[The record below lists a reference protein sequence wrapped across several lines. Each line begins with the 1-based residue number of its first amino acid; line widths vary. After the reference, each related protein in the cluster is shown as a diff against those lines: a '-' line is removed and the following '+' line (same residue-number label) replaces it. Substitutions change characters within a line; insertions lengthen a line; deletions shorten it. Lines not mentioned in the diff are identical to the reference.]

1 MNVYLALPSML
12 RIIAQC
18 ALNTAKALGALSLL
32 GSLATVSA
40 QTAAPTSAVATPP
53 SAPVEEPST
62 TILSDTLR
70 YDDSKKESTFT
81 GKVVMTRGL
90 LTLSSDVLSMREDSE
105 GYQYGIATADPG
117 KRVFIRQVRP
127 ENFEV
132 LEGVGLKADYD
143 GKNETF
149 DLIGQA
155 VVTRYICGKHF
166 DTVSGQQVRYN
177 QKTDVYQAF
186 SGPDSFNPD
195 GRVRSVAQPK
205 ARTEA
210 AIAACRAAQAN
221 NPPPTLMP
229 SSPPMVAPSR

>member
-1 MNVYLALPSML
+1 MSQSMIFKLTLPL
-12 RIIAQC
+12 LC
-18 ALNTAKALGALSLL
+18 KLLLL
-32 GSLATVSA
+32 GSVASAQA
-40 QTAAPTSAVATPP
+40 QTASPLKPAASTTPAT
-53 SAPVEEPST
+53 PVEEPST
-62 TILSDTLR
+62 MILSDTLR
-70 YDDSKKESTFT
+70 YDDTKKESTFT

-90 LTLSSDVLSMREDSE
+90 LTMSSDVLAMREDAE
-105 GYQYGIATADPG
+105 GNQYGIATADPG

-132 LEGVGLKADYD
+132 LEGVGLKADYN
-143 GKNETF
+143 GKDETF

-210 AIAACRAAQAN
+210 AVAACRAAQAD
-221 NPPPTLMP
+221 NPTPLFMP
-229 SSPPMVAPSR
+229 VSPPAVAPRP

>member
-1 MNVYLALPSML
+1 MSQSMIFNLALPIL
-12 RIIAQC
+12 C
-18 ALNTAKALGALSLL
+18 KLLLL
-32 GSLATVSA
+32 GVVASA
-40 QTAAPTSAVATPP
+40 QAQTPAAPI
-53 SAPVEEPST
+53 EEPST

-70 YDDSKKESTFT
+70 YDDTKRESSFT

-90 LTLSSDVLSMREDSE
+90 LTLSSDTLSMREDAE
-105 GYQYGIATADPG
+105 GNQYGIATADPG

-132 LEGVGLKADYD
+132 LEGVGLKANYD

-210 AIAACRAAQAN
+210 AVAACRAAQAN
-221 NPPPTLMP
+221 TPTPALMP
-229 SSPPMVAPSR
+229 ASPPAVAPRPQ

>member
-1 MNVYLALPSML
+1 MSQAMIFKLALPILCKLLVLVSVSS
-12 RIIAQC
+12 AQ
-18 ALNTAKALGALSLL
+18 
-32 GSLATVSA
+32 A
-40 QTAAPTSAVATPP
+40 QTAPVPANALSATPATP
-53 SAPVEEPST
+53 IEEPST

-70 YDDSKKESTFT
+70 YDDTKRESTFT

-90 LTLSSDVLSMREDSE
+90 LTLSSDTLSMREDGE
-105 GYQYGIATADPG
+105 GHQYGLATADPG

-132 LEGVGLKADYD
+132 LEGVGLKANYD

-155 VVTRYICGKHF
+155 VVTRYICGRHF

-221 NPPPTLMP
+221 TPTPALMP
-229 SSPPMVAPSR
+229 ASPPAVAPRP

>member
-1 MNVYLALPSML
+1 MTFKRYSFSLSRL
-12 RIIAQC
+12 IILSAIGLNYAAHAQ
-18 ALNTAKALGALSLL
+18 SP
-32 GSLATVSA
+32 
-40 QTAAPTSAVATPP
+40 APA
-53 SAPVEEPST
+53 APVEEPST

-70 YDDSKKESTFT
+70 YDDSKRESTFT

-105 GYQYGIATADPG
+105 GHQYGVATALAG

-132 LEGVGLKADYD
+132 LEGVGLKANYD

-186 SGPDSFNPD
+186 SGPESFNAD

-210 AIAACRAAQAN
+210 AIAACKAAQAN
-221 NPPPTLMP
+221 NLTPAVTPATPPAV
-229 SSPPMVAPSR
+229 SPRR

>member
-1 MNVYLALPSML
+1 MIFKLALPIL
-12 RIIAQC
+12 C
-18 ALNTAKALGALSLL
+18 KLLLL
-32 GSLATVSA
+32 GSVASVQA
-40 QTAAPTSAVATPP
+40 QTAAVAGNSASATPA
-53 SAPVEEPST
+53 APVEEPST
-62 TILSDTLR
+62 MILSDTLR
-70 YDDSKKESTFT
+70 YDDTKKESTFT
-81 GKVVMTRGL
+81 GKVVMTRGF
-90 LTLSSDVLSMREDSE
+90 LTLSSDVLAMREDAE
-105 GYQYGIATADPG
+105 GNQYGIATANPG

-221 NPPPTLMP
+221 TPKPALVPA
-229 SSPPMVAPSR
+229 SPPAVAPRP

>member
-1 MNVYLALPSML
+1 MMF
-12 RIIAQC
+12 
-18 ALNTAKALGALSLL
+18 KFALSALHTLILL
-32 GSLATVSA
+32 AGVATVQA
-40 QTAAPTSAVATPP
+40 QPATPANPATTTPAAPI
-53 SAPVEEPST
+53 EEPST

-90 LTLSSDVLSMREDSE
+90 LTMSSDSLAMREDAE
-105 GYQYGIATADPG
+105 GHQYGIATADPG

-132 LEGVGLKADYD
+132 LEGVGLKADYN
-143 GKNETF
+143 GKDETF

-155 VVTRYICGKHF
+155 IVTRYICGKHF

-210 AIAACRAAQAN
+210 AVAACRASQAN
-221 NPPPTLMP
+221 TPAPVLMP
-229 SSPPMVAPSR
+229 ASPPAVAPRP

>member
-1 MNVYLALPSML
+1 MSQPMIFKLALP
-12 RIIAQC
+12 
-18 ALNTAKALGALSLL
+18 KLL
-32 GSLATVSA
+32 TLILLASAATA
-40 QTAAPTSAVATPP
+40 QTQPAAPANAATSPP
-53 SAPVEEPST
+53 TAPLEEPST
-62 TILSDTLR
+62 MILSDTLR
-70 YDDSKKESTFT
+70 YDDTKKESTFT

-90 LTLSSDVLSMREDSE
+90 LTLSSDTLAMREDAE
-105 GYQYGIATADPG
+105 GNQFGIATADPG

-132 LEGVGLKADYD
+132 LEGVGLKANYD

-221 NPPPTLMP
+221 TPALTPA
-229 SSPPMVAPSR
+229 SPPAVAPRP

>member
-1 MNVYLALPSML
+1 MIFNSHSFSFRRL
-12 RIIAQC
+12 I
-18 ALNTAKALGALSLL
+18 ALSVL
-32 GSLATVSA
+32 GLSCTAHA
-40 QTAAPTSAVATPP
+40 QTPTAQPLT
-53 SAPVEEPST
+53 PVEEPST

-70 YDDSKKESTFT
+70 YDDTKRESTFT

-105 GYQYGIATADPG
+105 GHQYGVATAEAG

-132 LEGVGLKADYD
+132 LEGVGLKANYD

-221 NPPPTLMP
+221 SPTPALTPATPPVV
-229 SSPPMVAPSR
+229 SPSR

>member
-1 MNVYLALPSML
+1 MIFKLTLPL
-12 RIIAQC
+12 
-18 ALNTAKALGALSLL
+18 LFGLLVL
-32 GSLATVSA
+32 GSVASA
-40 QTAAPTSAVATPP
+40 QAQTVAPTSAASATPI
-53 SAPVEEPST
+53 APIEEPST

-70 YDDSKKESTFT
+70 YDDTKKESTFT

-90 LTLSSDVLSMREDSE
+90 LTLSADLLAMREDAE
-105 GYQYGIATADPG
+105 GNQYGIATADSG

-132 LEGVGLKADYD
+132 LEGVGLKANYD

-221 NPPPTLMP
+221 TPTPALMP
-229 SSPPMVAPSR
+229 ASPPAVAPRP

>member
-1 MNVYLALPSML
+1 MIVNRHFHSFLAL
-12 RIIAQC
+12 I
-18 ALNTAKALGALSLL
+18 ALGLL
-32 GSLATVSA
+32 GLSFTAYA
-40 QTAAPTSAVATPP
+40 QTPGTKPLT
-53 SAPVEEPST
+53 PVEEPST

-70 YDDSKKESTFT
+70 YDDTKRESTFT

-90 LTLSSDVLSMREDSE
+90 LTLSSDVLSMREDNE
-105 GYQYGIATADPG
+105 GHQYGVATAETG

-132 LEGVGLKADYD
+132 LEGVGIKANYD

-155 VVTRYICGKHF
+155 IVTRYICGKHF

-210 AIAACRAAQAN
+210 AVAACKAAQDSTPSPDMTPA
-221 NPPPTLMP
+221 PPPVV
-229 SSPPMVAPSR
+229 SPGR

>member
-1 MNVYLALPSML
+1 MIFNSHSLSFRRLLV
-12 RIIAQC
+12 
-18 ALNTAKALGALSLL
+18 LSLL
-32 GSLATVSA
+32 GLSWSA
-40 QTAAPTSAVATPP
+40 QAQTPAAKPL
-53 SAPVEEPST
+53 APVEEPST

-70 YDDSKKESTFT
+70 YDDSKRESTFT

-90 LTLSSDVLSMREDSE
+90 LTLSSDALSMREDSE
-105 GYQYGIATADPG
+105 GHQYGVATADSG

-132 LEGVGLKADYD
+132 LEGVGLKANYD

-210 AIAACRAAQAN
+210 AIAACQAAQSKN
-221 NPPPTLMP
+221 STPTLTP
-229 SSPPMVAPSR
+229 ATPPVVSPSR

>member
-1 MNVYLALPSML
+1 MIFKLALPIL
-12 RIIAQC
+12 C
-18 ALNTAKALGALSLL
+18 KLLVL
-32 GSLATVSA
+32 GSVASA
-40 QTAAPTSAVATPP
+40 QAQTTAAPANTASATP
-53 SAPVEEPST
+53 ATPVEEPST
-62 TILSDTLR
+62 MILSDTLR
-70 YDDSKKESTFT
+70 YDDTKKESTFT
-81 GKVVMTRGL
+81 GKVVMTRGF
-90 LTLSSDVLSMREDSE
+90 LTLSSDVLAMREDAE
-105 GYQYGIATADPG
+105 GNQYGIATADPG

-221 NPPPTLMP
+221 TPTPALLPVGPPA
-229 SSPPMVAPSR
+229 VAPRPQ

>member
-1 MNVYLALPSML
+1 MIFKLALPIL
-12 RIIAQC
+12 C
-18 ALNTAKALGALSLL
+18 KLLVL
-32 GSLATVSA
+32 GSVASA
-40 QTAAPTSAVATPP
+40 QAQT
-53 SAPVEEPST
+53 PVEEPST
-62 TILSDTLR
+62 MILSDTLR
-70 YDDSKKESTFT
+70 YDDTKKESTFT
-81 GKVVMTRGL
+81 GKVVMTRGF
-90 LTLSSDVLSMREDSE
+90 LTLSSDVLAMREDAE
-105 GYQYGIATADPG
+105 GNQYGIATANPG

-221 NPPPTLMP
+221 NPTPALLPV
-229 SSPPMVAPSR
+229 SPPAVAPRPQ

>member
-1 MNVYLALPSML
+1 MIFDRHSLFIRRLIALSALALCWS
-12 RIIAQC
+12 AH
-18 ALNTAKALGALSLL
+18 
-32 GSLATVSA
+32 A
-40 QTAAPTSAVATPP
+40 QTSAAKPL
-53 SAPVEEPST
+53 APVEEPST

-70 YDDSKKESTFT
+70 YDDTKRESTFT

-105 GYQYGIATADPG
+105 GHQYGVATADTG

-132 LEGVGLKADYD
+132 LEGVGLKANYD

-205 ARTEA
+205 ARTDA
-210 AIAACRAAQAN
+210 AIAACQAAQAN
-221 NPPPTLMP
+221 NPTPALTPAPPPTV
-229 SSPPMVAPSR
+229 SPSR

>member
-1 MNVYLALPSML
+1 MIFKLVLPIL
-12 RIIAQC
+12 C
-18 ALNTAKALGALSLL
+18 KLLLL
-32 GSLATVSA
+32 GSVASA
-40 QTAAPTSAVATPP
+40 QAQTTAASATPVT
-53 SAPVEEPST
+53 PVEEPNT
-62 TILSDTLR
+62 MILSDTLR
-70 YDDSKKESTFT
+70 YDDTKKESTFT

-90 LTLSSDVLSMREDSE
+90 LTLSSDVLAMREDAE
-105 GYQYGIATADPG
+105 GNQYGIATADPG

-210 AIAACRAAQAN
+210 AVAACRAAQAN
-221 NPPPTLMP
+221 TPAPALTPV
-229 SSPPMVAPSR
+229 SPPAVAPRP

>member
-1 MNVYLALPSML
+1 MSQSMIFKLALPFL
-12 RIIAQC
+12 C
-18 ALNTAKALGALSLL
+18 TLTLL
-32 GSLATVSA
+32 GSVAHA
-40 QTAAPTSAVATPP
+40 QVQPAASTSAAVTAPV
-53 SAPVEEPST
+53 APVEEPST

-70 YDDSKKESTFT
+70 YDDTKKESTFT

-90 LTLSSDVLSMREDSE
+90 LTLSSDTLAMREDAE
-105 GYQYGIATADPG
+105 GNQYGIATADPG

-221 NPPPTLMP
+221 TPAPSLMP
-229 SSPPMVAPSR
+229 ASPPAVAPRP

>member
-1 MNVYLALPSML
+1 MSQSMIFKLALPL
-12 RIIAQC
+12 LC
-18 ALNTAKALGALSLL
+18 KLLLL
-32 GSLATVSA
+32 GSVASAQA
-40 QTAAPTSAVATPP
+40 QTAAPPKPAASATPATP
-53 SAPVEEPST
+53 IEEPST
-62 TILSDTLR
+62 MILSDTLR
-70 YDDSKKESTFT
+70 YDDAKKESTFT

-90 LTLSSDVLSMREDSE
+90 LTLSSDMLAMREDAE
-105 GYQYGIATADPG
+105 GNQYGIATADPG

-132 LEGVGLKADYD
+132 LEGVGLKADYN

-221 NPPPTLMP
+221 TPTPSLMP
-229 SSPPMVAPSR
+229 ASPPAVAPRPQ

>member
-1 MNVYLALPSML
+1 MIFKLALPIL
-12 RIIAQC
+12 C
-18 ALNTAKALGALSLL
+18 KLLVL
-32 GSLATVSA
+32 GSVASAQA
-40 QTAAPTSAVATPP
+40 QTAAAPANSASATPA
-53 SAPVEEPST
+53 APVEEPST
-62 TILSDTLR
+62 MILSDTLR
-70 YDDSKKESTFT
+70 YDDTKKESTFT

-90 LTLSSDVLSMREDSE
+90 LTLSSDVLAMREDAE
-105 GYQYGIATADPG
+105 GNQYGIATANPG

-132 LEGVGLKADYD
+132 LEGVGLKADYN
-143 GKNETF
+143 GKDETF

-221 NPPPTLMP
+221 TPTPALMP
-229 SSPPMVAPSR
+229 ASPPVVAPRP

>member
-1 MNVYLALPSML
+1 MIFNNIYISL
-12 RIIAQC
+12 RRLI
-18 ALNTAKALGALSLL
+18 GLSLL
-32 GSLATVSA
+32 GLAYATHA
-40 QTAAPTSAVATPP
+40 QTPPATPANP
-53 SAPVEEPST
+53 AEEPST

-70 YDDSKKESTFT
+70 YDDTKRESTFT

-90 LTLSSDVLSMREDSE
+90 LTLSSDVLSMREDAE
-105 GYQYGIATADPG
+105 GYQYGVATADAG

-210 AIAACRAAQAN
+210 AIAACRVSQATT
-221 NPPPTLMP
+221 NP
-229 SSPPMVAPSR
+229 APSLTPTSTPSALPSR

>member
-1 MNVYLALPSML
+1 MTFNCFS
-12 RIIAQC
+12 
-18 ALNTAKALGALSLL
+18 LSLRQL
-32 GSLATVSA
+32 ISLSLFGLSCVAHA
-40 QTAAPTSAVATPP
+40 QTPTASAAT
-53 SAPVEEPST
+53 PVEEPST
-62 TILSDTLR
+62 TILSDTLH
-70 YDDSKKESTFT
+70 YDDTKRESTFT

-90 LTLSSDVLSMREDSE
+90 LTLSSDVLAMREDTE
-105 GYQYGIATADPG
+105 GHQYGVATAEPG

-132 LEGVGLKADYD
+132 LEGVGLKANYD

-210 AIAACRAAQAN
+210 AIAACKASQAS
-221 NPPPTLMP
+221 NPTPSLTPATAPATPPATAPATLP
-229 SSPPMVAPSR
+229 GR

>member
-1 MNVYLALPSML
+1 MIVDRYSFSFRNLITLSILGLSCVSH
-12 RIIAQC
+12 AQSP
-18 ALNTAKALGALSLL
+18 APASVP
-32 GSLATVSA
+32 AT
-40 QTAAPTSAVATPP
+40 
-53 SAPVEEPST
+53 PVEEPST

-70 YDDSKKESTFT
+70 YDDTKRESTFT

-105 GYQYGIATADPG
+105 GHQYGVATADAG

-132 LEGVGLKADYD
+132 LEGVGLKANYD

-205 ARTEA
+205 ARTDA
-210 AIAACRAAQAN
+210 AIAACKAAQAN
-221 NPPPTLMP
+221 SPAPALTPAAPPTA
-229 SSPPMVAPSR
+229 SPGR

>member
-1 MNVYLALPSML
+1 MISVVVFNRL
-12 RIIAQC
+12 RNIV
-18 ALNTAKALGALSLL
+18 LVSLL
-32 GSLATVSA
+32 GLSATIHA
-40 QTAAPTSAVATPP
+40 QAPAPAGAV
-53 SAPVEEPST
+53 PVEEPST

-70 YDDSKKESTFT
+70 YDDTKRESTFT

-90 LTLSSDVLSMREDSE
+90 LTLSSDVLMMREDAE
-105 GYQYGIATADPG
+105 GHQYGVATADPG

-210 AIAACRAAQAN
+210 AVAACKAAQAN
-221 NPPPTLMP
+221 NPALIPALAPAPAIPPTPAP
-229 SSPPMVAPSR
+229 SSR

>member
-1 MNVYLALPSML
+1 MMSTAVL
-12 RIIAQC
+12 RSLSRI
-18 ALNTAKALGALSLL
+18 SLL
-32 GSLATVSA
+32 GVLAVSA
-40 QTAAPTSAVATPP
+40 NAYAQQPAVPAPQAI
-53 SAPVEEPST
+53 EEPST
-62 TILSDTLR
+62 MILSDTLR
-70 YDDSKKESTFT
+70 YDDTKRESTFT

-90 LTLSSDVLSMREDSE
+90 LTLSADSLAMREDTE
-105 GYQYGIATADPG
+105 GYQHGIATADTG

-166 DTVSGQQVRYN
+166 DTVSGQQVRYS

-210 AIAACRAAQAN
+210 AVAACRAAQAN
-221 NPPPTLMP
+221 NPTPLLPAATP
-229 SSPPMVAPSR
+229 SAPQNR

>member
-1 MNVYLALPSML
+1 MSQSMILKFALPFFCTL
-12 RIIAQC
+12 
-18 ALNTAKALGALSLL
+18 TLL
-32 GSLATVSA
+32 GSVAHAQAQPAASA
-40 QTAAPTSAVATPP
+40 SAAVAAPVE
-53 SAPVEEPST
+53 PVEEPST

-70 YDDSKKESTFT
+70 YDDTKKESTFT

-90 LTLSSDVLSMREDSE
+90 LTLSSDTLAMREDAD
-105 GYQYGIATADPG
+105 GHQYGIATADPG

-221 NPPPTLMP
+221 TPAPSLMP
-229 SSPPMVAPSR
+229 ASPPLVAPRP

>member
-1 MNVYLALPSML
+1 MIFNSHFLSIRRL
-12 RIIAQC
+12 I
-18 ALNTAKALGALSLL
+18 ALSVL
-32 GSLATVSA
+32 GLSCTAHA
-40 QTAAPTSAVATPP
+40 QTPTAQPLT
-53 SAPVEEPST
+53 PVEEPST

-70 YDDSKKESTFT
+70 YDDTKRESTFT

-105 GYQYGIATADPG
+105 GHQYGVATADAG

-132 LEGVGLKADYD
+132 LEGVGLKANYD

-210 AIAACRAAQAN
+210 AIAACRASQAN
-221 NPPPTLMP
+221 NPAPALTPTTPPVV
-229 SSPPMVAPSR
+229 SPSR

>member
-1 MNVYLALPSML
+1 MTFNCFS
-12 RIIAQC
+12 
-18 ALNTAKALGALSLL
+18 LSLRQLISL
-32 GSLATVSA
+32 GLLGLSCATHA
-40 QTAAPTSAVATPP
+40 QTPTAPAAT
-53 SAPVEEPST
+53 PVEEPST
-62 TILSDTLR
+62 TILSDTLH
-70 YDDSKKESTFT
+70 YDDTKRESTFT

-90 LTLSSDVLSMREDSE
+90 LTLSSDVLAMREDTE
-105 GYQYGIATADPG
+105 GFQYGVATAEPG

-132 LEGVGLKADYD
+132 LEGVGLKANYD

-166 DTVSGQQVRYN
+166 DTVSGQQVRYS

-210 AIAACRAAQAN
+210 AIAACKASQAS
-221 NPPPTLMP
+221 NPTPGLTPAIAPATPP
-229 SSPPMVAPSR
+229 VAPPATLPGR

>member
-1 MNVYLALPSML
+1 MSQSMIFKLALPFL
-12 RIIAQC
+12 C
-18 ALNTAKALGALSLL
+18 TLTLL
-32 GSLATVSA
+32 GSVAHA
-40 QTAAPTSAVATPP
+40 QAQPAASTSAVVAAPA
-53 SAPVEEPST
+53 APVEEPST

-70 YDDSKKESTFT
+70 YDDTKKESTFT

-90 LTLSSDVLSMREDSE
+90 LTLSSDTLAMREDAD
-105 GYQYGIATADPG
+105 GHQYGIATADPG

-221 NPPPTLMP
+221 TPAPSLMP
-229 SSPPMVAPSR
+229 ASPPLVAPRP

>member
-1 MNVYLALPSML
+1 MIFDNYFPLLRQLIALS
-12 RIIAQC
+12 
-18 ALNTAKALGALSLL
+18 ALGLS
-32 GSLATVSA
+32 VSA
-40 QTAAPTSAVATPP
+40 TAQTPTATPP
-53 SAPVEEPST
+53 APVEEPST

-70 YDDSKKESTFT
+70 YDDTKRESTFT

-90 LTLSSDVLSMREDSE
+90 LTLSADVLSMREDSE
-105 GYQYGIATADPG
+105 GHQHGVATADAG

-132 LEGVGLKADYD
+132 LEGVGLKANYD

-210 AIAACRAAQAN
+210 AIASCRAAQAS
-221 NPPPTLMP
+221 NPTPALTPATPPVV
-229 SSPPMVAPSR
+229 SPSR

>member
-1 MNVYLALPSML
+1 MIFKLALPL
-12 RIIAQC
+12 LC
-18 ALNTAKALGALSLL
+18 KLLLL
-32 GSLATVSA
+32 GSVASAQA
-40 QTAAPTSAVATPP
+40 QTASPPKPATSASTAT
-53 SAPVEEPST
+53 PVEEPST
-62 TILSDTLR
+62 MILSDTLR
-70 YDDSKKESTFT
+70 YDDTKKESTFT

-90 LTLSSDVLSMREDSE
+90 LTMSSDVLAMREDAE

-132 LEGVGLKADYD
+132 LEGVGLKADYN
-143 GKNETF
+143 GKDETF

-210 AIAACRAAQAN
+210 AVAACRAAQAN
-221 NPPPTLMP
+221 TPTPALMP
-229 SSPPMVAPSR
+229 ASPPAVAPRPQ

>member
-1 MNVYLALPSML
+1 MIFNSHSLSFRSL
-12 RIIAQC
+12 IF
-18 ALNTAKALGALSLL
+18 LSLL
-32 GSLATVSA
+32 GLSWSAHA
-40 QTAAPTSAVATPP
+40 QTPAAKPL
-53 SAPVEEPST
+53 APVEEPST

-70 YDDSKKESTFT
+70 YDDSKRESTFT

-90 LTLSSDVLSMREDSE
+90 LTLSSDALSMREDSE
-105 GYQYGIATADPG
+105 GHQYGVATADSG

-132 LEGVGLKADYD
+132 LEGVGLKANYD

-210 AIAACRAAQAN
+210 AIAACQAAQSKN
-221 NPPPTLMP
+221 STPTLTP
-229 SSPPMVAPSR
+229 ATPPVVSPSR

>member
-1 MNVYLALPSML
+1 MIFKLALPIL
-12 RIIAQC
+12 C
-18 ALNTAKALGALSLL
+18 KLLLL
-32 GSLATVSA
+32 GSVASAQA
-40 QTAAPTSAVATPP
+40 QTAAASATPVT
-53 SAPVEEPST
+53 PVEEPST
-62 TILSDTLR
+62 MILSDTLR
-70 YDDSKKESTFT
+70 YDDTKKESTFT

-90 LTLSSDVLSMREDSE
+90 LTLSSDVLAMREDAE
-105 GYQYGIATADPG
+105 GNQYGIATADPG

-132 LEGVGLKADYD
+132 LEGVGLKADYN
-143 GKNETF
+143 GKDETF

-210 AIAACRAAQAN
+210 AVAACRAAQAD
-221 NPPPTLMP
+221 NPTPLFMP
-229 SSPPMVAPSR
+229 VSPPAVAPRP

>member
-1 MNVYLALPSML
+1 MSQSMIFKLAVPLL
-12 RIIAQC
+12 C
-18 ALNTAKALGALSLL
+18 KLLLL
-32 GSLATVSA
+32 GSVASAQA
-40 QTAAPTSAVATPP
+40 QTATPPKPAASATP
-53 SAPVEEPST
+53 ATPVEEPST
-62 TILSDTLR
+62 MILSDTLR
-70 YDDSKKESTFT
+70 YDDAKKESTFT

-90 LTLSSDVLSMREDSE
+90 LTLSSDMLAMREDAE
-105 GYQYGIATADPG
+105 GNQYGIATADPG

-132 LEGVGLKADYD
+132 LEGVGLKADYN

-221 NPPPTLMP
+221 TPTPSLMP
-229 SSPPMVAPSR
+229 ASPPAVAPRPQ

>member
-1 MNVYLALPSML
+1 MIFKLALPFL
-12 RIIAQC
+12 C
-18 ALNTAKALGALSLL
+18 TLTLL
-32 GSLATVSA
+32 GSVAHA
-40 QTAAPTSAVATPP
+40 QAQPAASTSAVVAAPA
-53 SAPVEEPST
+53 APVEEPST

-70 YDDSKKESTFT
+70 YDDTKKESTFT

-90 LTLSSDVLSMREDSE
+90 LTLSSDTLAMREDAD
-105 GYQYGIATADPG
+105 GHQYGIATADPG

-221 NPPPTLMP
+221 TPAPSLMP
-229 SSPPMVAPSR
+229 ASPPLVAPRP